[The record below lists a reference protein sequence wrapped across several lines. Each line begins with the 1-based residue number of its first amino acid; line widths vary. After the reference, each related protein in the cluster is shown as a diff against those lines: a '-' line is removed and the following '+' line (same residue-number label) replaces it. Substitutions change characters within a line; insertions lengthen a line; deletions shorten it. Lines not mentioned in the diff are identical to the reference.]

1 MTTIWEK
8 FQPCDYIHFHTAP
21 GRPCTAHRG
30 LKFPHG
36 IQWYSHLSISNCSA
50 QQPEQIQSKEVQR
63 LQTDLQLRFTFIPYI
78 QSRTVYDICKDFE
91 MAFLLHAASHFHY
104 HFPLPLDTSVFCRVQ
119 MCSIHICMEQ
129 YHFPIFCTNV
139 HCVNIFFHL
148 NVNSE
153 DVGVNHTTRGLCKCW
168 VLIKSHKCDALREV
182 QPLNPSVI
190 LGLLY
195 Q

>member
-1 MTTIWEK
+1 MHRFCYMTTIWEK

-78 QSRTVYDICKDFE
+78 QSCTVYDICKDFE

-104 HFPLPLDTSVFCRVQ
+104 HSPYHSTLLFSVGFRCVPYTSVWNSTIFPYFAQ
-119 MCSIHICMEQ
+119 MFI
-129 YHFPIFCTNV
+129 
-139 HCVNIFFHL
+139 
-148 NVNSE
+148 
-153 DVGVNHTTRGLCKCW
+153 
-168 VLIKSHKCDALREV
+168 VLI
-182 QPLNPSVI
+182 
-190 LGLLY
+190 Y
-195 Q
+195 FFT